1 MLGKF
6 CLVKRFFCVVYS
18 FLFSH
23 ACLHFSQH
31 TRNGPG
37 YCVGSYGY
45 GGGGH
50 GGRIYGGANPG
61 GGRWVSFIWC
71 RIFVVFLCSHSFC
84 F

>member
-23 ACLHFSQH
+23 ACLHSSQH
-31 TRNGPG
+31 TRNGPVHR
-37 YCVGSYGY
+37 VGSNGY
-45 GGGGH
+45 GGGGR

-61 GGRWVSFIWC
+61 GGGWVSFIWC
-71 RIFVVFLCSHSFC
+71 RIFVVFLCSHLFC